1 MPATLVAAA
10 DPGFARSDQLGRSP
24 DSQIWL
30 LAAGGV
36 EQARA
41 HGEGGG
47 GRP

>member
-1 MPATLVAAA
+1 MPATVMAAA
-10 DPGFARSDQLGRSP
+10 GRDVARTDQLDRFP

-30 LAAGGV
+30 LAGGV